1 MANLF
6 FPQLTSGAIAQYP
19 IQKSKL
25 VRTVKNVL
33 NDGNMILYADPC
45 GTRLFW
51 ELRYTELSAAD
62 TQSLQSHFDLC
73 AGPFRAF
80 TFIDPTENMLNFSV
94 DLTTSAWQNATGLKI
109 AGGNTDPEGGLTAFT
124 LTNAGQSSEEISQSL
139 AVPANYQF
147 CFSIYVRSAQ
157 ATTVTLIRR
166 GDAESQSAT
175 YNTGPAWTR
184 LVSTGRLNDTGT
196 TFSVAIALDAGQ
208 QIQIFGPQLEAQI
221 EPSRYRATNGPG
233 GVYPNAHWAVDQL
246 PVIADAPNSFSTVF
260 GIETVA

>member
-6 FPQLTSGAIAQYP
+6 FPQLASGAIAQYP
-19 IQKSKL
+19 VQKSRL

-33 NDGNMILYADPC
+33 NDGSMILYADPH
-45 GTRLFW
+45 GTKLVW

-73 AGPFRAF
+73 AGPFRGF
-80 TFIDPTENMLNFSV
+80 TFIDPTENMLNYSA
-94 DLTTSAWQNATGLKI
+94 DLTASAWQNTAGLRI
-109 AGGNTDPEGGLTAFT
+109 AAGNSDPNGTQTAFT
-124 LTNAGQSSEEISQSL
+124 IANAGQSSEEISQSL

-147 CFSIYVRSAQ
+147 CFSLYARSAQ
-157 ATTVTLIRR
+157 ATTATLVRR
-166 GDAESQSAT
+166 GGSDNQSAS
-175 YNTGPAWTR
+175 YNVGPAWTR

-221 EPSRYRATNGPG
+221 EPSRYRPTEGPG
-233 GVYPNAHWAVDQL
+233 GVYSNAHWAVDQL
-246 PVIADAPNSFSTVF
+246 PIIADAPNLFSTVF
-260 GIETVA
+260 SIETAA